1 MTSWKKI
8 SCTLLLPIVMSTI
21 SWAKPTLPE
30 TMHALNDSE
39 LSKITDHEHV
49 DKASGSHAHEPP
61 MEKKEVIQSLTKG
74 DAIQKLYKTS
84 TMNK

>member
-49 DKASGSHAHEPP
+49 DKAS
-61 MEKKEVIQSLTKG
+61 
-74 DAIQKLYKTS
+74 
-84 TMNK
+84 